1 MENTKQPTQH
11 QKEEF
16 LEVLTLAAK
25 DKRLLDA
32 FLKDA
37 LTPAEYRE
45 IITRWQIL
53 KALWQGKGQREIM
66 HDLKTGIATVTRG
79 SRVLEGASGG
89 AAQLLNKLVSRK

>member
-1 MENTKQPTQH
+1 MENTKQPNQH

-16 LEVLTLAAK
+16 LEVLALAAR

-45 IITRWQIL
+45 IATRWQIL
-53 KALWQGKGQREIM
+53 KELWQGRGQREIM
-66 HDLKTGIATVTRG
+66 RDLKIGIATVTRG
-79 SRVLEGASGG
+79 SRVLENDTGG
-89 AAQLLNKLVSRK
+89 ATQLLNKLVSRK